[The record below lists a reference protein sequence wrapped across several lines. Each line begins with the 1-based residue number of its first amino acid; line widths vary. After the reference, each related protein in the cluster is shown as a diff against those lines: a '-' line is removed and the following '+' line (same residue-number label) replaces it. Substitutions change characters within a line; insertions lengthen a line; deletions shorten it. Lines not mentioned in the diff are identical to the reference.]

1 MNDQRQDI
9 HNSNIPVLCR
19 SCEARHKGVCGAL
32 TEAQLITLAKGT
44 SRKRAD
50 PGAELIVASAPITS
64 YANVVTG
71 IVKLS
76 KLLEDGRQQIVG
88 LQYAPDFLGRP
99 LKDESLVTAEAV
111 TNVELCVFPKSVLER
126 LMAESPELERKLLEQ
141 SLTQL
146 DEAREWMVTLGRKTA
161 QEKIANFLYTIAV
174 RMDPEADLDPDQEM
188 TFELPLSRA
197 DIADFLGLT
206 IETVSRQLT
215 RLRKDGVVS
224 IKNNRQITVPSLDR
238 LNEVAGN

>member
-1 MNDQRQDI
+1 MSDQREEI

-19 SCEARHKGVCGAL
+19 SCEARHKGVCGVL
-32 TEAQLITLAKGT
+32 TQEQLIALNKAA
-44 SRKRAD
+44 SRKTVK
-50 PGAELIVASAPITS
+50 PGAELIVASTPVTS
-64 YANVVTG
+64 YANVISG

-99 LKDESLVTAEAV
+99 LRVESLVAAEAA
-111 TNVELCVFPKSVLER
+111 TDVELCAFPRSILER

-141 SLTQL
+141 SLTEL

-161 QEKIANFLYTIAV
+161 QEKIASFLYMIA
-174 RMDPEADLDPDQEM
+174 RHIDPESDMGADREM
-188 TFELPLSRA
+188 VFELPLTRA

-215 RLRKDGVVS
+215 RLRKSGVIS
-224 IKNNRQITVPSLDR
+224 IENNRHITVPSLDR
-238 LNEVAGN
+238 LSEVAGS